1 LVHGNCYLEVT
12 MNLEQLFHDTLKDIY
27 FAERQIL
34 KALPKMIKA
43 AQNPT
48 LKEGFTK
55 HREETDGQIER
66 LTQVFDSIGK
76 RPQGKTCEAI
86 KGIIEE
92 CEEFLDDASEASGAV
107 RDAGL
112 IACGQAV
119 EHYEMARYGT
129 LIAWAT
135 ALGHKDVV
143 SLLQANL
150 DQEKH
155 ADALLTKVAGS
166 LNTEAAQAA

>member
-1 LVHGNCYLEVT
+1 
-12 MNLEQLFHDTLKDIY
+12 MKLEQLFHDTLKDIY

-55 HREETDGQIER
+55 HREETDGQVER
-66 LTQVFDSIGK
+66 LTQVFETIGK

-86 KGIIEE
+86 KGIMEE
-92 CEEFLDDASEASGAV
+92 CEELLEEAPEASVV

-135 ALGHKDVV
+135 ALGHKDAVT
-143 SLLQANL
+143 LLQANL

-166 LNTEAAQAA
+166 LNADAAKAA

>member
-1 LVHGNCYLEVT
+1 
-12 MNLEQLFHDTLKDIY
+12 MKLEQLFHDTLKDIY

-34 KALPKMIKA
+34 KALPKMVKA
-43 AQNPT
+43 AQDPK
-48 LKEGFTK
+48 LKEGFTM
-55 HREETDGQIER
+55 HRQETDGQVER
-66 LTQVFDSIGK
+66 LQQVFETIGK
-76 RPQGKTCEAI
+76 RAQGKTCEAI

-92 CEEFLDDASEASGAV
+92 CEELLEEATEPSVV

-135 ALGHKDVV
+135 ALGHKDAVK
-143 SLLQANL
+143 LLQTNL
-150 DQEKH
+150 DQEKN

-166 LNTEAAQAA
+166 LNAEAAKAA